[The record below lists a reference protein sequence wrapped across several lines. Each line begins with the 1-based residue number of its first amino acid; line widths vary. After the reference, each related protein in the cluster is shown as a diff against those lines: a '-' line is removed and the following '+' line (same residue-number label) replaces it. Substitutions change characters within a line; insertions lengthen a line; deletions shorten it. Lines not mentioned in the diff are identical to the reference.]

1 MSPSIGEWGEI
12 LPFSSPCVRHCDSVR
27 QLFLLHPTKGP
38 RTFLIPTRSSQVSRG
53 YTDTEDAQQQRTH
66 ICREILMTQAS
77 SSVGGGFSIVR
88 TLKANGAP
96 TETFRG
102 RSEDHFEFIAA
113 DADRSIRSPEG
124 KLSEGPS

>member
-1 MSPSIGEWGEI
+1 MKFYFFTPLRAPLRFSQTV
-12 LPFSSPCVRHCDSVR
+12 FSSAPDKRPENIPDPDEVISGQQR
-27 QLFLLHPTKGP
+27 LH
-38 RTFLIPTRSSQVSRG
+38 I
-53 YTDTEDAQQQRTH
+53 DTEDAQKQRTH
-66 ICREILMTQAS
+66 ICREILMTQTS

-96 TETFRG
+96 PEAFRG

-113 DADRSIRSPEG
+113 DADRSTRSPEG